1 MRVAGL
7 LMEYED
13 VHALLEV
20 SSDKGALAAAAALDA
35 RIAVSDVPSVH
46 ATPWLLDNTWATH
59 R

>member
-1 MRVAGL
+1 
-7 LMEYED
+7 MEYED